1 MRLFRRVLI
10 LLVAIAGAVVFSQA
24 PELTQQYRQRLGG
37 AIDELTT
44 IIQNFDE
51 QANHAGLERQAALN
65 IYAVSPEQFLRSQ
78 GDSMRHTFDR
88 YESLSDQML
97 HLASTSPILRPLVVA
112 RNPDP
117 ATLANAWR
125 DFVPG
130 VPVSIAGLVWAV
142 LGAVVGLMVA
152 VILLVVFRAT
162 AMIGGRSRGRAA
174 PMTTSRA
181 ERQVFSEPYPKARH

>member
-1 MRLFRRVLI
+1 MRLLRRVLI

-65 IYAVSPEQFLRSQ
+65 IYALSPEQFLRSQ
-78 GDSMRHTFDR
+78 GDSIRLTFDR
-88 YESLSDQML
+88 YEELSDQML
-97 HLASTSPILRPLVVA
+97 HLTSASPILRPLVVV

-117 ATLANAWR
+117 TTLANAWR

-130 VPVSIAGLVWAV
+130 VPVSVAGLVWAM
-142 LGAVVGLMVA
+142 LGAAVGLMVA
-152 VILLVVFRAT
+152 VILVVFLRAV
-162 AMIGGRSRGRAA
+162 AAIGGGSRGRTA
-174 PMTTSRA
+174 PRVA
-181 ERQVFSEPYPKARH
+181 RDGGRQVFPEPYPKARH

>member
-1 MRLFRRVLI
+1 MRLLRRVLI
-10 LLVAIAGAVVFSQA
+10 LLVAIAGGVTFSQA

-65 IYAVSPEQFLRSQ
+65 IYALSPEQFLRSQ

-88 YESLSDQML
+88 YENLSDQML
-97 HLASTSPILRPLVVA
+97 HLNSASPILRPLVVA
-112 RNPDP
+112 RSPDP
-117 ATLANAWR
+117 TTLSNAWR

-130 VPVSIAGLVWAV
+130 VPVSVAGLVWAM
-142 LGAVVGLMVA
+142 LGAIVGLMVA
-152 VILLVVFRAT
+152 VILTVLFRGA
-162 AMIGGRSRGRAA
+162 AMIAGRSRGRAA
-174 PMTTSRA
+174 PRAASRGG
-181 ERQVFSEPYPKARH
+181 RQVFSEPYPKARH